1 MTLNKMV
8 VLLTASL
15 FCSAAAIF
23 HQPSY
28 YPAADPYNFTGYL
41 PQESY
46 GQPLVASPYQAPQPG
61 FGFAPSPAAQ
71 GLGPR
76 PGPNNFG
83 EIPTA
88 PQGAG
93 CQPPIGPCPN
103 NKYRTIDGSCNNL
116 RYTNWG
122 IPNSKYARLLPPK
135 YSDGIH
141 APPTSVSGEPL
152 PGSRLISI
160 VMFPDVPIPDPVWT
174 LITMTWGQIVTHDM
188 SMSMGTTQA
197 KRHSIRCCD
206 DNGRL
211 LSNNPDVHCFPIT
224 IPEDDPVFSK
234 FHRECMNFVRS
245 TTDQETGCNA
255 GNKPAEQ
262 LVVVSHWM
270 DASFVY
276 GSSQRLA
283 DTLREGIGG
292 RLRVEFRDGRPWP
305 PAAANKSAVCDQQT
319 DEEPC
324 YQFGDRRAN
333 QNPQLTVLQILFL
346 REHNRI
352 ATVLSHINPHWDDET
367 LYQESR
373 RVLIA
378 EFQHINYHEWLP
390 IILGTENMLKYGLL
404 YKTKEYTNDYKE
416 NVDPS
421 VINAHAHAAFRYF
434 HSSIQGQFHLIGED
448 RNLLSAVRLS
458 DYFNRPTI
466 IEKGYNFDHLSRG
479 LTTQSQEEVDPFFTS
494 EITDFLFRAGR
505 PFGRD
510 LRAIDVQRGRD
521 HGLASYNDYREFCGL
536 PRAHKFEDFSDYI
549 DVERIEKLA
558 LLYNHPDDVDL
569 SVGGSLEA
577 HVPNTLA
584 GPTFLCLLTEQ
595 FYRTKVS
602 DRYFY
607 ELGGQVGSFTPEQ
620 LNEIRKS
627 SVSRI
632 FCDNSD
638 DLHTIQ
644 PQGFLKISEK
654 NPLVSCNDYD
664 RIPSIDLNFWKEEAY
679 SHAAPQYGYQEDY
692 KKK

>member
-1 MTLNKMV
+1 MTLNTNV
-8 VLLTASL
+8 AILLAAGL
-15 FCSAAAIF
+15 FCSASAIY
-23 HQPSY
+23 HHSPY
-28 YPAADPYNFTGYL
+28 YQSHDPYAVNNHSGYH
-41 PQESY
+41 PQASY
-46 GQPLVASPYQAPQPG
+46 GHSYQAPHGAG
-61 FGFAPSPAAQ
+61 FRQLTPN
-71 GLGPR
+71 GLGSR

-83 EIPTA
+83 EISTP

-93 CQPPIGPCPN
+93 CLPPVGPCPN
-103 NKYRTIDGSCNNL
+103 SKYRTIDGSCNNL

-122 IPNSKYARLLPPK
+122 TPNSKYARLLPPR

-141 APPTSVSGEPL
+141 APPTSLTGEPL
-152 PGSRLISI
+152 PSSRLVSI

-234 FHRECMNFVRS
+234 FNRECMNFVRS
-245 TTDQETGCNA
+245 TTDLETGCNA
-255 GNKPAEQ
+255 GNQPAEQ

-283 DTLREGIGG
+283 DNLREGIGG

-333 QNPQLTVLQILFL
+333 QNPQLTVLQILLL

-352 ATVLSHINPHWDDET
+352 ATVLSHVNPHWDDET
-367 LYQESR
+367 LYQEAR

-404 YKTKEYTNDYKE
+404 YKNKGYTNDYKE

-466 IEKGYNFDHLSRG
+466 IEQGYNFDHLTRG
-479 LTTQSQEEVDPFFTS
+479 LATQSQEEVDPFFTS
-494 EITDFLFRAGR
+494 EITDFLFRNGR

-595 FYRTKVS
+595 FYRTRVS

-607 ELGGQVGSFTPEQ
+607 ELGGQPGSFSPEQ

-627 SVSRI
+627 SLSRI

-638 DLHTIQ
+638 DIHTIQ
-644 PQGFLKISEK
+644 AQGFLKISDK

-664 RIPSIDLNFWKEEAY
+664 RIPSIDLNFWKEESY
-679 SHAAPQYGYQEDY
+679 GHAAPQYGGYVDSY